1 MGGPLDVLLVEDDP
15 SLREVLAIHFGAEG
29 WLVRAT
35 GDGLDAIA
43 QCRARAPHVAV
54 LDVSLPGASGIEIC
68 QHLRDGYSPAPG
80 VVMVTARGSEVDVL
94 LGLDVGADDYVVKPC
109 RPREVVARVRA
120 LARRVRPELVEARS
134 AGARVLGPLV
144 IDTGAM
150 RVTVRGAEVKLT
162 ATELALLAELSARP
176 DVVHPRGELL
186 QSVFGLTHE
195 GYSRNV
201 DCHVARVRKKL
212 EAAGLGESPIHTVH
226 GVGYRFVPPRGA

>member
-43 QCRARAPHVAV
+43 RCRVAVPHVAV

-68 QHLRDGYSPAPG
+68 QHLRSGYSPAPG

-120 LARRVRPELVEARS
+120 LARRVRPEL
-134 AGARVLGPLV
+134 AGALSTGVRALGPLV

-150 RVTVRGAEVKLT
+150 RVTVRSVEVKLT
-162 ATELALLAELSARP
+162 ATELSLLAELSSRP
-176 DVVHPRGELL
+176 DVVHPRAELL
-186 QSVFGLTHE
+186 RSVFGLTHE
-195 GYSRNV
+195 GYARNV
-201 DCHVARVRKKL
+201 DCHVARLRKKL
-212 EAAGLGESPIHTVH
+212 EVAGLGECPIHTVH
-226 GVGYRFVPPRGA
+226 GIGYRFLVPKDA